1 MHEGKPQTL
10 LEAWPKLVRLSE
22 RAQTISGLLGCRGK
36 AHAMPDLDVP
46 ELAWSTCPLCL
57 LASPSV
63 QSALHLARISKV
75 APLTGWPD
83 RYSLWAIAV
92 VTQQAE
98 RG

>member
-1 MHEGKPQTL
+1 MHEGKAQTL
-10 LEAWPKLVRLSE
+10 IDAWPKLVRLSE

-36 AHAMPDLDVP
+36 PHAIPDLDVP

-57 LASPSV
+57 LQSAPV

-75 APLTGWPD
+75 APLSGWPD